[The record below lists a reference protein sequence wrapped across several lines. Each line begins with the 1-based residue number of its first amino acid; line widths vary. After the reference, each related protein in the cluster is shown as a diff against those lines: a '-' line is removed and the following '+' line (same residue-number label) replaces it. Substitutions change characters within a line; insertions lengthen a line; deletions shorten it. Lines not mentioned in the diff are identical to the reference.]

1 MKRKLI
7 GPFQE
12 MVTMSGMPLKG
23 PLQDVDLSVLQEGGI
38 VIERDQI
45 VEVGGFQQLR
55 GKHTGPDV
63 EFIWQA
69 PGSIALPGYI
79 DCHTH
84 IAFGGARAADF
95 AMRNAGC
102 TYLDIAEAGGG
113 IWSTVRDT
121 RASDEAILVEWTIRR
136 AFNLLKQG
144 VTTIEVKSGYG
155 LTVKEE
161 LKMLRAIQRAD
172 RECVSDLVPTCLAAH
187 MLPHDFKESAA
198 IYLQQ
203 LVDELFP
210 VLKEEKLSSRIDA
223 FVEKGAFSADTIRP
237 YLCQA
242 KDQGFDLTLH
252 ADQFTVSGTA
262 LAVELQAKSADHLE
276 ASGTEEIAYLAAS
289 DTVAVAL
296 PAASLGLG
304 CAFAPA
310 RALLDRGAC
319 LAIATDWNPGS
330 APMGN
335 LMTSASILA
344 AREKLSNAELFAAIT
359 YRAAHALGLEDRG
372 RIEAGMKA
380 DLVIYNVESYPY
392 ISYLQGSVM
401 PVAVWKNGQEAFRN
415 TQANADRPI

>member
-1 MKRKLI
+1 
-7 GPFQE
+7 
-12 MVTMSGMPLKG
+12 
-23 PLQDVDLSVLQEGGI
+23 
-38 VIERDQI
+38 
-45 VEVGGFQQLR
+45 
-55 GKHTGPDV
+55 
-63 EFIWQA
+63 
-69 PGSIALPGYI
+69 
-79 DCHTH
+79 
-84 IAFGGARAADF
+84 
-95 AMRNAGC
+95 
-102 TYLDIAEAGGG
+102 
-113 IWSTVRDT
+113 
-121 RASDEAILVEWTIRR
+121 
-136 AFNLLKQG
+136 
-144 VTTIEVKSGYG
+144 
-155 LTVKEE
+155 
-161 LKMLRAIQRAD
+161 MLRAIQRAD

-203 LVDELFP
+203 VVDELFP

-344 AREKLSNAELFAAIT
+344 AREKLRMQSCL
-359 YRAAHALGLEDRG
+359 
-372 RIEAGMKA
+372 
-380 DLVIYNVESYPY
+380 P
-392 ISYLQGSVM
+392 
-401 PVAVWKNGQEAFRN
+401 P
-415 TQANADRPI
+415 

>member
-1 MKRKLI
+1 
-7 GPFQE
+7 
-12 MVTMSGMPLKG
+12 MSGMPLKG
-23 PLQDVDLSVLQEGGI
+23 ALRDGDLSILQDAGV
-38 VIERDQI
+38 VIEKDDI

-55 GKHTGPDV
+55 RKHTGPDV
-63 EFIWQA
+63 EIIWQT

-95 AMRNAGC
+95 AMRNSGC
-102 TYLDIAEAGGG
+102 SYLDIAEAGGG
-113 IWSTVRDT
+113 IWNTVRDT
-121 RASDEAILVEWTIRR
+121 RASDEANLVELTIRR
-136 AFNLLKQG
+136 AFHLLKQG

-172 RECVSDLVPTCLAAH
+172 RQCVSDLVPTCLAAH
-187 MLPHDFKESAA
+187 MLPHDFNGRAA
-198 IYLQQ
+198 LYLQQ
-203 LVDELFP
+203 LVGELFP

-237 YLCQA
+237 YLCAA

-252 ADQFTVSGTA
+252 ADQFTVSGAA
-262 LAVELQAKSADHLE
+262 LAVELHAKSADHLE
-276 ASGTEEIAYLAAS
+276 AAGTEEIASLAAS

-304 CAFAPA
+304 CGFAPA

-330 APMGN
+330 APLGN

-372 RIEAGMKA
+372 RIEAGMQA

-401 PVAVWKNGQEAFRN
+401 PVAVWKNGKEAFRN
-415 TQANADRPI
+415 TKANADRPI